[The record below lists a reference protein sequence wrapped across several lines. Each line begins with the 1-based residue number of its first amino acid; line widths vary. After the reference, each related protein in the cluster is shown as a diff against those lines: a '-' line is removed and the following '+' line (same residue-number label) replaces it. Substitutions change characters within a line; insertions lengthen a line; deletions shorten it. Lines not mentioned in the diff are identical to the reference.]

1 MVVFEEAVGE
11 LEHVFDLLIVGIHSS
26 DEGLMLLNEVL
37 SSVQGVLQG
46 ARLGLR
52 INYLIS
58 D

>member
-11 LEHVFDLLIVGIHSS
+11 LEHVFDLLVVGIHGG
-26 DEGLMLLNEVL
+26 DESLMLLNQVL
-37 SSVQGVLQG
+37 SRVQGVLQG